1 MDRESPPHN
10 TTQRGLL
17 NGLTDGWL
25 LSTFVTI
32 RWYLELRKQGKQ
44 QQQNIQQDTLQ
55 PFATNIEDE
64 KMDSKDLEEV

>member
-1 MDRESPPHN
+1 
-10 TTQRGLL
+10 
-17 NGLTDGWL
+17 
-25 LSTFVTI
+25 VTI